1 MDIIQYIC
9 FPTFCMSIVFPIPF
23 FEKTLNGLGT
33 LVENHL
39 TVYVRFYI
47 WALYSMV
54 VVVV

>member
-1 MDIIQYIC
+1 
-9 FPTFCMSIVFPIPF
+9 MSIVFPIPF